1 MLKVDLFK
9 NMSNGDVLSLLSC
22 LGIKTKVFKKGD
34 YILTEGQKN
43 TCLIILLSGKAE
55 VIRKNLLNKDEKI
68 SELKV
73 NDIFGQDFVCLGQNK
88 SPVNLIATE
97 DCEVLFL
104 DYGKLITPCNK
115 VCEYHLTLIKNL
127 VGMIAKKNSVL
138 STKIDVVGKQFARDR
153 IMAFLKQE
161 SNGKEVFEIPY
172 NREKMA
178 QFLSLDRCALS
189 RELSKME
196 KEGLLTFK
204 KSRFEIYF

>member
-22 LGIKTKVFKKGD
+22 LGIKTKIFRKD
-34 YILTEGQKN
+34 SYILTEGQKN

-55 VIRKNLLNKDEKI
+55 IIRKNLLNKNEKI

-73 NDIFGQDFVCLGQNK
+73 NDIFGQDFVCLGQTK
-88 SPVNLIATE
+88 SPVNLVAMQ

-104 DYGKLITPCNK
+104 DYEKIITPCHK
-115 VCEYHLTLIKNL
+115 TCDYHLKLIKNL
-127 VGMIAKKNSVL
+127 IGMIAKKNSVL
-138 STKIDVVGKQFARDR
+138 NTKIDVVGKQFSRER
-153 IMAFLKQE
+153 IMAFLKQQ
-161 SNGKEVFEIPY
+161 SNGQNIFEIEY

-204 KSRFEIYF
+204 KNRFEIYF